1 MWLGGKAGMAARKA
15 AAEDPLPDPDVS
27 SEEPSVWDPSA
38 ATARKLMECACQAK
52 PSGGEDGP
60 EPVPEPVPEPE
71 PEPVPV
77 PEQVPAFQDSDL
89 PYFFYAACMGE
100 RPAPRCLMRHP

>member
-1 MWLGGKAGMAARKA
+1 MLGGKAGMAARKV

-38 ATARKLMECACQAK
+38 ATARKLMECVGRQ
-52 PSGGEDGP
+52 PSGGAEP
-60 EPVPEPVPEPE
+60 EAE
-71 PEPVPV
+71 PEPVP
-77 PEQVPAFQDSDL
+77 AFQDKDL

-100 RPAPRCLMRHP
+100 RPGAPVPHP